1 MLTIS
6 TVIGPVSY
14 PIIAST
20 IKRQDVKIYF
30 DERDADVYLNAVPF
44 LGKVDYIL
52 VSKMLLIT
60 PKLGNK
66 IAVLRKESASDLLLQ
81 LLLKLYSL
89 NLEVVYV
96 ENPNEVYKLY
106 SFGEVDSAIE
116 IVGMA
121 SEGLYVEDLFKKEG
135 FNLPGICGAK
145 VIRNGDEFESAY
157 QEGIDLFK
165 ENPEEVS
172 EYIMDNLPIMRPST
186 FIRKIMET
194 AVYEVRKVNFDF
206 EAFKERVLSSVNETP
221 FNDKGRD

>member
-14 PIIAST
+14 PIITST
-20 IKRQDVKIYF
+20 MKRHDVKIYF
-30 DERDADVYLNAVPF
+30 DEREADVYLNAVPA
-44 LGKVDYIL
+44 LGKVDYFL

-66 IAVLRKESASDLLLQ
+66 IAVWKKGSANDLLLQ
-81 LLLKLYSL
+81 LLFKLYSL
-89 NLEVVYV
+89 NPEVVYV
-96 ENPNEVYKLY
+96 DNPNEVYKLY
-106 SFGEVDSAIE
+106 SSGVVDSAMVT
-116 IVGMA
+116 VGMA
-121 SEGLYVEDLFKKEG
+121 SEGLYVEDLFRNKG
-135 FNLPGICGAK
+135 FDLPGICGAK
-145 VIRNGDEFESAY
+145 VIRNGDDFESAY

-172 EYIMDNLPIMRPST
+172 EYVMDNLPIMRPST

-194 AVYEVRKVNFDF
+194 AVYEVKRTSFDF

>member
-20 IKRQDVKIYF
+20 MKRQDVKIYF
-30 DERDADVYLNAVPF
+30 DERDADVYLNAVPV
-44 LGKVDYIL
+44 LGKVDFIL

-66 IAVLRKESASDLLLQ
+66 IAVWKKGSANDLLLQ

-89 NLEVVYV
+89 NPEVVYV
-96 ENPNEVYKLY
+96 DNPNEVYKLY
-106 SFGEVDSAIE
+106 SSGEVDSAMVT
-116 IVGMA
+116 VGMA
-121 SEGLYVEDLFKKEG
+121 SEGLYVEDLFKNKG
-135 FNLPGICGAK
+135 FNIPGICGAK
-145 VIRNGDEFESAY
+145 VIRNGDDFEPAY

-194 AVYEVRKVNFDF
+194 AVYEVKKVDFDF
-206 EAFKERVLSSVNETP
+206 EAFKERVLSSFNETP
-221 FNDKGRD
+221 LNDKGRD